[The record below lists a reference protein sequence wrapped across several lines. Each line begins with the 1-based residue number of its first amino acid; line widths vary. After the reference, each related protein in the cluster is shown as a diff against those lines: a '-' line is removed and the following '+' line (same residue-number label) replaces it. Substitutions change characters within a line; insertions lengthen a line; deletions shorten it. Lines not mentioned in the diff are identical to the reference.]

1 MRLMLPRGTS
11 ARGAKNKTGLG
22 SGELGVK
29 GPGVS
34 KSPPFPC
41 VPVTPLS
48 RPLPWAAT
56 EGGQPY
62 PPRRFT
68 ATIKRKAEKRLRT
81 VPGTHPERGKNIGC
95 YYHSVHSL
103 LPFLPAKL
111 KALLRRA
118 DHKTPDF
125 SAAPTLK
132 RKPPSGPNP
141 LDLLARGRK
150 NSAGAWRRGW
160 RAGNAGR
167 RAPSPR
173 DRPGARAAAEAHSRP
188 AWPLDAARAR
198 GGHGHAPQSGG
209 EGERGAAAL
218 PSVRRARLRPLG
230 WGWGWGWGTRLARPR
245 RAPLRL
251 LPLTTAAA
259 RLSPLAAL
267 PRPAHTPAYL
277 PG

>member
-1 MRLMLPRGTS
+1 M
-11 ARGAKNKTGLG
+11 
-22 SGELGVK
+22 
-29 GPGVS
+29 
-34 KSPPFPC
+34 
-41 VPVTPLS
+41 
-48 RPLPWAAT
+48 
-56 EGGQPY
+56 
-62 PPRRFT
+62 
-68 ATIKRKAEKRLRT
+68 
-81 VPGTHPERGKNIGC
+81 
-95 YYHSVHSL
+95 HSL

-118 DHKTPDF
+118 DHKTLDF

-132 RKPPSGPNP
+132 RKLPSGPNR

-150 NSAGAWRRGW
+150 DSAGAWRSGW

-173 DRPGARAAAEAHSRP
+173 GRPGARAAAATHSRP
-188 AWPLDAARAR
+188 AWPLNAARAR

-230 WGWGWGWGTRLARPR
+230 LGWGWGTRLARPP

-251 LPLTTAAA
+251 LPLTIAAA

-267 PRPAHTPAYL
+267 PRPHPCIPT
-277 PG
+277 